1 MWEIGTVKFL
11 IQKFSEILN
20 HVSKKIF
27 KLILNSLPAVKLKKD
42 KHTIKIMDE
51 IEN

>member
-1 MWEIGTVKFL
+1 M
-11 IQKFSEILN
+11 
-20 HVSKKIF
+20 F
-27 KLILNSLPAVKLKKD
+27 KLILNSLPAVKLKKN